1 MTQGES
7 ISWTSFTSNIAA
19 HPVPYVFATTAAI
32 SWASYNNLTTRWA
45 GGLKEGG
52 VILFLPAAAVVLG
65 LTCLL
70 FDEPR
75 DWTRRALLEALYL
88 GAVMY
93 AGYAMWDNAMRRGN
107 VTITTSVSY
116 LTPLLSTIMS
126 CLYLAVLPGAQLWV
140 GCGLLIVGSF
150 LSWRSITAASS
161 G

>member
-1 MTQGES
+1 
-7 ISWTSFTSNIAA
+7 
-19 HPVPYVFATTAAI
+19 
-32 SWASYNNLTTRWA
+32 
-45 GGLKEGG
+45 
-52 VILFLPAAAVVLG
+52 
-65 LTCLL
+65 
-70 FDEPR
+70 
-75 DWTRRALLEALYL
+75 
-88 GAVMY
+88 MY